1 MPCLGSAGV
10 DAFEANVHA
19 DSPAPNAPPPR
30 RPRARDA
37 ARVVVRDAGGA
48 TPHAE
53 PLRMV
58 RDQLE
63 STLHQ
68 LRRVSA
74 RVLAPDAHRPPAEP
88 VADGAKYASAL
99 YGQTPLPGEA
109 WSETLGE

>member
-1 MPCLGSAGV
+1 MHAGL
-10 DAFEANVHA
+10 ARAERAAAA
-19 DSPAPNAPPPR
+19 DD
-30 RPRARDA
+30 RARA
-37 ARVVVRDAGGA
+37 TQPEWWCAMQAMA
-48 TPHAE
+48 TPHAK

-99 YGQTPLPGEA
+99 YGQMPLPGEA
-109 WSETLGE
+109 WSESLGE